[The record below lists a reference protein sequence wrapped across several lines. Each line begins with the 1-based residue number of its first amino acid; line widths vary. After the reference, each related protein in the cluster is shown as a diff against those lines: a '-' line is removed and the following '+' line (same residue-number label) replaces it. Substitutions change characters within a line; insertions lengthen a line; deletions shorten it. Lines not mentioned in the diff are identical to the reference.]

1 MEEQRIMKKNQKVLF
16 FVPLII
22 LIYRVIASIRALTHF
37 SLDIIMQVHLPLCL
51 LALAVYL
58 SYRVQNGF
66 TKGRFLSKLFAIG
79 YLAANISPYIQNS
92 FLLERLTVLG
102 IVNVFVLPLVAVVCI
117 FMSNRKPKTEKKVTT
132 VRIKVPTL
140 LMMLP
145 IAAVAFVAV
154 FAIGLQDSPAAWV
167 ILLVLLYF
175 IWAVWDNARQKRL
188 EHKAAGIAGNNGRQN
203 RGVLMRPQLQALIF
217 SAIIAVC
224 MGISAYAI
232 LDMIGTNLIFWLFG
246 LAALV
251 FAWVFIYCLFGFMDY
266 LRYGYSKDFA
276 VKFYNACKEQ
286 KLLDP
291 DDSATVQRMVNLAQ
305 NHFKKIVV
313 KPETSA
319 VLLFEEGRKIVDG
332 DKLAEQLSQTRG
344 KCAVAKKEFITDK
357 ENVEQFAEYTGR
369 DKRIAMLKREQEIE
383 ADLAEQQYK
392 QSLALRTASKGLKE
406 KNPYIAGGIAEGL
419 GGIGAG
425 IAAAADTMNEN
436 AQIRAK
442 NAATAKDR
450 AAMASF
456 SRSTIYGN
464 ASSGADARKM
474 AYARYEPA
482 LASVASC
489 LVDDKRP
496 ASELF
501 KCIRLGMSDI
511 TVDPTCGA
519 AVFSLQV
526 ESVKLPSIPGW
537 KDAVL
542 DGTLIVNFIKCGQS
556 VYELKLVLPMN
567 GISKPCT
574 LSGICVDNIL
584 DQLFVMPEY
593 DDISFA
599 PYHLWMMERGVT
611 APGHSKSVAESLI
624 ENKDAINSFMKLPM

>member
-1 MEEQRIMKKNQKVLF
+1 MKKNKKILF
-16 FVPLII
+16 LLPLIV
-22 LIYRVIASIRALTHF
+22 LIYKAIMSIQALTHF
-37 SLDIIMQVHLPLCL
+37 SLKIIMQVHLPLCL

-66 TKGRFLSKLFAIG
+66 HKGRLLSKLFAIG
-79 YLAANISPYIQNS
+79 YLVAKVSPYIQNS
-92 FLLERLTVLG
+92 FLLDRLTVLG
-102 IVNVFVLPLVAVVCI
+102 IVNVFILPLLAVVCI
-117 FMSNRKPKTEKKVTT
+117 FMSNRKPKTEKKETT

-140 LMMLP
+140 LLMLP
-145 IAAVAFVAV
+145 VAAVTVVAL
-154 FAIGLQDSPAAWV
+154 FAMGLQDNSTAWV
-167 ILLVLLYF
+167 ILLVLLF
-175 IWAVWDNARQKRL
+175 VIWAVWDNARQKRL
-188 EHKAAGIAGNNGRQN
+188 ERKAAGVGGNNGRQN
-203 RGVLMRPQLQALIF
+203 RGVLMHPELQAPIC
-217 SAIIAVC
+217 SAICAVC
-224 MGISAYAI
+224 MGFSAYTIFDA
-232 LDMIGTNLIFWLFG
+232 IGTGIFFWLFG
-246 LAALV
+246 LAALLFAYV
-251 FAWVFIYCLFGFMDY
+251 FFYGLLSFIDY
-266 LRYGYSKDFA
+266 VRYGYSKDFA
-276 VKFYNACKEQ
+276 VKFYNACKAQ
-286 KLLDP
+286 KLLEP

-319 VLLFEEGRKIVDG
+319 VLLFEEGRKIVEG
-332 DKLAEQLSQTRG
+332 DKLAEQLSQERG
-344 KCAVAKKEFITDK
+344 KCAVAKKQFITDK
-357 ENVEQFAEYTGR
+357 ENVERFAEYTGR
-369 DKRIAMLKREQEIE
+369 EKRIAMLKREQEIE

-392 QSLALRTASKGLKE
+392 QSLALRTASKGIKE

-456 SRSTIYGN
+456 SRSTTYGK

-474 AYARYEPA
+474 AYARYESA
-482 LASVASC
+482 LASAASC
-489 LVDDKRP
+489 LVDDKHP

-501 KCIRLGMSDI
+501 KCMRLGMSDI
-511 TVDPTCGA
+511 TADPTCGA
-519 AVFSLQV
+519 AVFALQV

-537 KDAVL
+537 KEAVL
-542 DGTLIVNFIKCGQS
+542 DGTLIVTFIKNGQS

-574 LSGICVDNIL
+574 LSGICVDNVV
-584 DQLFVMPEY
+584 DQPFVMPEY
-593 DDISFA
+593 DDIRFA

-624 ENKDAINSFMKLPM
+624 ENKDAVNSFMKLPM

>member
-1 MEEQRIMKKNQKVLF
+1 MKKNQKILLLL
-16 FVPLII
+16 PLLV
-22 LIYRVIASIRALTHF
+22 LIYKVIANIRALTHF
-37 SLDIIMQVHLPLCL
+37 SLNIIMQVHLPLCL
-51 LALAVYL
+51 LGGAVVLTYHA
-58 SYRVQNGF
+58 Q
-66 TKGRFLSKLFAIG
+66 KGSKEARILCRLFALG
-79 YLAANISPYIQNS
+79 FLAATIYPFIPHS
-92 FLLERLTVLG
+92 FHFPQLTVIG
-102 IVNVFVLPLVAVVCI
+102 IVNVFVLPILSVVCI
-117 FMSNRKPKTEKKVTT
+117 FLSTRKPKTEKKVTT

-140 LMMLP
+140 LLMLP
-145 IAAVAFVAV
+145 VAAVTVV
-154 FAIGLQDSPAAWV
+154 VLFAMGLQDNSTAWV
-167 ILLVLLYF
+167 ILLVLLFF
-175 IWAVWDNARQKRL
+175 IWVVWDNARQKKLDR
-188 EHKAAGIAGNNGRQN
+188 KVADVGTNYSRQN
-203 RGVLMRPQLQALIF
+203 RGVLMIFQLKMATVS
-217 SAIIAVC
+217 SAICAVSF
-224 MGISAYAI
+224 GYGAYMI
-232 LDMIGTNLIFWLFG
+232 LDFAGTGLFFWLFG
-246 LAALV
+246 LATLL
-251 FAWVFIYCLFGFMDY
+251 FAGVFITNLLKFVDY

-276 VKFYNACKEQ
+276 ITFYNACKEQ
-286 KLLDP
+286 GLLDP
-291 DDSATVQRMVNLAQ
+291 DDSVTVQRMVNLAQ

-357 ENVEQFAEYTGR
+357 ENVERFAEYTGR
-369 DKRIAMLKREQEIE
+369 EKRIAMLEREREIE
-383 ADLAEQQYK
+383 AELAEKQYK
-392 QSLALRTASKGLKE
+392 QSLALRTASKGIKE
-406 KNPYIAGGIAEGL
+406 KNPYIAGGIAQGL

-456 SRSTIYGN
+456 SRSTTYGK

-474 AYARYEPA
+474 AYARYESA
-482 LASVASC
+482 LASAASC
-489 LVDDKRP
+489 LVDDKHP

-501 KCIRLGMSDI
+501 KCLRLGMSDI
-511 TVDPTCGA
+511 TADPACGA

-537 KDAVL
+537 KEAVL
-542 DGTLIVNFIKCGQS
+542 DGTLIVTFIKNGQS
-556 VYELKLVLPMN
+556 VYELKFVLPVN

-574 LSGICVDNIL
+574 LNGICVDNVL
-584 DQLFVMPEY
+584 DQPFVMPEY

-599 PYHLWMMERGVT
+599 PYHLWMMERGVA

-624 ENKDAINSFMKLPM
+624 ENKDAVNSFMKLPM